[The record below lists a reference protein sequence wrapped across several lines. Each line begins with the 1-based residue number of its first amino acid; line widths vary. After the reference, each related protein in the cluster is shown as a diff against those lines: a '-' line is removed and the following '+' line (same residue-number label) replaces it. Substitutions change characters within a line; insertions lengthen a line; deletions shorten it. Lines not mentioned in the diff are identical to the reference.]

1 MTLDLPP
8 AENASLTVEGRRS
21 GRWLKVIEVL
31 LAVVVAAASLTSAY
45 GVLWGDTKIAL
56 LPIAAVVAVAMAA
69 LAFTRFSAFV
79 LLLLGMR
86 PILDAV
92 KISGKTSGTAAGNTV
107 ADRGLDPS
115 ALVVVLFLL
124 AAVLWFAARVASGAW
139 VQLSPLSWALLAFL
153 VAGLLSV
160 IAAIK
165 PQASAMEWLRISSVA
180 AMFLVLEQLITSRT
194 TMMRVIAACYVG
206 LLLPVLYTVGG
217 MVLGYQVS
225 EAHSSLSRLSGPFNQ
240 SNIFARYLAF
250 LVVFAIAI
258 FPYVG
263 RRWRLP
269 LAALTLISIV
279 FMALSVTLTA
289 ILGTALAVVLIA
301 GYALAHVYELFQS
314 KQYPQL
320 WKCLVAAGVLA
331 LTFLPG
337 LASRL
342 MTLDSEREIGG
353 GASGSSLTWRFQ
365 YWAEVLPLANRN
377 PWAGIGLT
385 GTQYLTSEQKQP
397 HNDFIRA
404 YVETG
409 VVGLVAYV
417 AVLVALVVTVRAA
430 LRRATAGT
438 LEYAV
443 AAGAAG
449 VVVAFIASSFFANVM
464 SNVVSVWYVVAFVA
478 AAGFVARTGSNESP
492 DTDLHLPGADVRP
505 QSPAGV

>member
-79 LLLLGMR
+79 LLLLGVR

-160 IAAIK
+160 IVAIK

-258 FPYVG
+258 LPYVG

-301 GYALAHVYELFQS
+301 VLQRRSRLLIS
-314 KQYPQL
+314 
-320 WKCLVAAGVLA
+320 LVAAGVLA